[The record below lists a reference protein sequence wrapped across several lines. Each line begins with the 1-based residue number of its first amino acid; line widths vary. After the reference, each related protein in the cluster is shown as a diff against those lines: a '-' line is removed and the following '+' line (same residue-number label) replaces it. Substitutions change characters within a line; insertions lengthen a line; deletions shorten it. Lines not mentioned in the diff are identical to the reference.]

1 MNKVFHEK
9 FSSEK
14 VVLLVLQLL
23 LLFFLGWQK
32 NILAIPILLLV
43 LVSLER
49 LLHST
54 YTITGQGTLII
65 DKGRFGK
72 CITLNLPD
80 IHHVEYDHYLFHI
93 GIKFGSYVL
102 LVLKDGKQIGI
113 RPEREQEFITYLE
126 NKQTQL
132 ALKQSEDEE
141 MD

>member
-9 FSSEK
+9 FSAEK

-49 LLHST
+49 LLHCT
-54 YTITGQGTLII
+54 YTITSQGTLII

-72 CITLNLPD
+72 YITLDLQD
-80 IHHVEYDHYLFHI
+80 IHHVEYDHYLFNI

-102 LVLKDGKQIGI
+102 LVLKDGKQLGI

-126 NKQTQL
+126 NKQTQI
-132 ALKQSEDEE
+132 ALKQREDEE
-141 MD
+141 ID